1 MRKKT
6 SDRKARSARRRYV
19 VIGMLPLVLFV
30 LYAAMYARN
39 SCTAPGQNANYE
51 ITDGGCLAEVII
63 PDEQPEIKA
72 EYTGFK
78 VSFNPER
85 HIPNYVAWELT
96 GAETEGTSPRSSRF
110 FQDPDVYGCA
120 TPDDYRNSG
129 FDRGHMAPAADMK
142 WSEQAMTDSHVM
154 TNICPQNH
162 ALNSGRW
169 STLEKK
175 CRQWAQRD
183 SALWIICGPV
193 LTDYLPQTI
202 GNGVSVPRRFFKVI
216 LAPYATPMRAIAF
229 VMPNSY
235 TDEQLEHL
243 ACTVDQVEE
252 ITGYDFF
259 SCLPDSIENSIE
271 NSADLRTWN
280 RNKRKK

>member
-1 MRKKT
+1 MKKKT
-6 SDRKARSARRRYV
+6 SNRKVRSARRRHV
-19 VIGMLPLVLFV
+19 VIGLLPIFIFALYVA
-30 LYAAMYARN
+30 LYARDNHSLNQGTPA
-39 SCTAPGQNANYE
+39 E
-51 ITDGGCLAEVII
+51 IITDARLADVII
-63 PDEQPEIKA
+63 PDDQPEIMA

-78 VSFNPER
+78 VSFNPAR
-85 HIPNYVAWELT
+85 HIPNYVVWELT
-96 GAETEGTSPRSSRF
+96 GVEAEGQLPRSSRF
-110 FQDPDVYGCA
+110 FQDTDVYGCA

-142 WSEQAMTDSHVM
+142 WSEQAMTDSHSM
-154 TNICPQNH
+154 TNICPQDH

-193 LTDYLPQTI
+193 LTDHMPQTI

-216 LAPYATPMRAIAF
+216 LAPYASPMRAIGF
-229 VMPNSY
+229 IMPNSY
-235 TDEQLEHL
+235 TDEQLEQL
-243 ACTVDQVEE
+243 ACSVDQVEE

-271 NSADLRTWN
+271 SNMNLRLWN
-280 RNKRKK
+280 RNKRQK